1 MKTKTII
8 LLLSLIPLTAPAQEF
23 FTLKECLSFAVEHN
37 DKLQKDRLSMES
49 AVQSKREVV
58 GAFLPQ
64 VKASAG
70 LTYNIQKTTI
80 AMPNFVNSMMPKAV
94 QDPNAPKY
102 MTVTMGMD
110 YNANWGAGLSQ
121 QIVNLSLLNAIK
133 IAGVAEEMAQIGAGI
148 DTEEVLAQTATLY
161 YAIQVLTYASKRFDE
176 SIELMDKTAR
186 MLEVN
191 KENGIMRPMDVKQ
204 ILVNKTNLETE
215 KSSMMQAVEI
225 QKNLIKLQIGFP
237 MEAEIELAPI
247 DLEDME
253 AEIFSNAPALFDIN
267 GRLPFKMFKSQQKM
281 LDLQYKSAVYET
293 LPVLNLSA
301 NYAMNYIGDEFKGDT
316 FHHFPV
322 SMVSLNLRFPIFTGL
337 SQRAKIKKA
346 DIERQK
352 SRRDERNLTQSL
364 SMAHSNALMALE
376 QNRKN
381 MDAQKRNKELAQEVF
396 SVMENRYK
404 EGLSPLSDLLN
415 ANSSLIRSEMNY
427 VNALSSCM
435 KAYIDL
441 KKTDGSINEI
451 KNK

>member
-8 LLLSLIPLTAPAQEF
+8 LLLSLIPLTAPAQEV

-225 QKNLIKLQIGFP
+225 QKNLIKLQMGFP

-247 DLEDME
+247 GLEDME

-322 SMVSLNLRFPIFTGL
+322 SMVSLNMRFPIFTGL

-376 QNRKN
+376 QNRKS